1 MNRNRP
7 GHFAVIGAS
16 GGIGRSTA
24 LRLAGTGTS
33 LLLTG
38 FSSRERLVEVAE
50 QCRSA
55 GSTVATWVGDL
66 SAASARD
73 ELIEVAFA
81 GGPLDGWAHVAG
93 ADVLTEGRAGL
104 PFGER
109 LDALWRTDV
118 LGTAEICREVAARM
132 APRGGSVVTVG
143 WDQAAVGARGD
154 GAQLFATAKAAVAGF
169 TRSLAAD
176 VAPAVRVNCV
186 APGWVKTAW
195 GETAPPEWQER
206 VVRETPLGRWGEPDE
221 VAAVIAFLLSA
232 DAGFV
237 TGQVWNVNG
246 GAVR

>member
-1 MNRNRP
+1 
-7 GHFAVIGAS
+7 
-16 GGIGRSTA
+16 
-24 LRLAGTGTS
+24 
-33 LLLTG
+33 
-38 FSSRERLVEVAE
+38 
-50 QCRSA
+50 
-55 GSTVATWVGDL
+55 
-66 SAASARD
+66 
-73 ELIEVAFA
+73 
-81 GGPLDGWAHVAG
+81 
-93 ADVLTEGRAGL
+93 
-104 PFGER
+104 
-109 LDALWRTDV
+109 
-118 LGTAEICREVAARM
+118 
-132 APRGGSVVTVG
+132 G